1 MFTIED
7 SIGEEPDPIAEDEH
21 PYFLTEIEIEFDMAM
36 TIQKVIDIG
45 VGAHILLCEAHQ
57 VLLILTH
64 IGRFHAIDPLHP
76 AVLRPSQ
83 AQLHAPPR
91 MNKVEQTLAEAVVED
106 APKQLE
112 LDRRVAKSITMGK
125 EKDLVA
131 NLRGKRLTMEN
142 DATLL
147 LQIAVSPYI
156 VVAREEM
163 HLHTKVG
170 QFRELAEEASATL
183 WHDIL
188 VFVPKVEHIAQEIDC
203 ARLVLDTIEETDDA
217 PLLCAAVRDGP
228 RPKMGIGKEID
239 VLHRKRLL
247 GVDTKDQGNAPPTI
261 RRCKRLAHQAKPS
274 STLASSLIML

>member
-1 MFTIED
+1 
-7 SIGEEPDPIAEDEH
+7 
-21 PYFLTEIEIEFDMAM
+21 
-36 TIQKVIDIG
+36 
-45 VGAHILLCEAHQ
+45 
-57 VLLILTH
+57 
-64 IGRFHAIDPLHP
+64 
-76 AVLRPSQ
+76 
-83 AQLHAPPR
+83 
-91 MNKVEQTLAEAVVED
+91 
-106 APKQLE
+106 
-112 LDRRVAKSITMGK
+112 MGK

-142 DATLL
+142 DAALL
-147 LQIAVSPYI
+147 LQIAVGPYI

-188 VFVPKVEHIAQEIDC
+188 VFVPKVEHIAQKIDC

-261 RRCKRLAHQAKPS
+261 RRRKRLAHQAKPS

>member
-1 MFTIED
+1 
-7 SIGEEPDPIAEDEH
+7 
-21 PYFLTEIEIEFDMAM
+21 
-36 TIQKVIDIG
+36 
-45 VGAHILLCEAHQ
+45 
-57 VLLILTH
+57 
-64 IGRFHAIDPLHP
+64 
-76 AVLRPSQ
+76 
-83 AQLHAPPR
+83 
-91 MNKVEQTLAEAVVED
+91 
-106 APKQLE
+106 
-112 LDRRVAKSITMGK
+112 MGK

-142 DATLL
+142 DAALL
-147 LQIAVSPYI
+147 LQIAIGPYI

-188 VFVPKVEHIAQEIDC
+188 VFVPKVEHIAQKIDC

-247 GVDTKDQGNAPPTI
+247 GVDTKDLRNAPPPI
-261 RRCKRLAHQAKPS
+261 RRRKRQAHQAKPS

>member
-1 MFTIED
+1 
-7 SIGEEPDPIAEDEH
+7 
-21 PYFLTEIEIEFDMAM
+21 
-36 TIQKVIDIG
+36 
-45 VGAHILLCEAHQ
+45 
-57 VLLILTH
+57 
-64 IGRFHAIDPLHP
+64 
-76 AVLRPSQ
+76 
-83 AQLHAPPR
+83 
-91 MNKVEQTLAEAVVED
+91 
-106 APKQLE
+106 
-112 LDRRVAKSITMGK
+112 MGK

-147 LQIAVSPYI
+147 LQIAVGPYI

-170 QFRELAEEASATL
+170 QFRELAEEASAPL

-217 PLLCAAVRDGP
+217 PLLCAAMRDGP

-247 GVDTKDQGNAPPTI
+247 GVDTKEQRNAPPHI
-261 RRCKRLAHQAKPS
+261 RRRKRLAHQAKPS

>member
-1 MFTIED
+1 
-7 SIGEEPDPIAEDEH
+7 
-21 PYFLTEIEIEFDMAM
+21 
-36 TIQKVIDIG
+36 
-45 VGAHILLCEAHQ
+45 
-57 VLLILTH
+57 
-64 IGRFHAIDPLHP
+64 
-76 AVLRPSQ
+76 
-83 AQLHAPPR
+83 
-91 MNKVEQTLAEAVVED
+91 
-106 APKQLE
+106 
-112 LDRRVAKSITMGK
+112 MGK

-142 DATLL
+142 DAALL
-147 LQIAVSPYI
+147 LQIAVGPYI

-188 VFVPKVEHIAQEIDC
+188 VFVPKVEHIAQKIDC

-247 GVDTKDQGNAPPTI
+247 GVDTKDLRNAPPPI
-261 RRCKRLAHQAKPS
+261 RRRKRQAHQAKPS

>member
-1 MFTIED
+1 
-7 SIGEEPDPIAEDEH
+7 
-21 PYFLTEIEIEFDMAM
+21 
-36 TIQKVIDIG
+36 
-45 VGAHILLCEAHQ
+45 
-57 VLLILTH
+57 
-64 IGRFHAIDPLHP
+64 
-76 AVLRPSQ
+76 
-83 AQLHAPPR
+83 
-91 MNKVEQTLAEAVVED
+91 
-106 APKQLE
+106 
-112 LDRRVAKSITMGK
+112 MGK

-142 DATLL
+142 DAALL
-147 LQIAVSPYI
+147 LQIAVGPYI

-217 PLLCAAVRDGP
+217 PLLCAAMRDGP

-261 RRCKRLAHQAKPS
+261 RRRKKAGASGEAQLHLGLLAHHA
-274 STLASSLIML
+274 

>member
-1 MFTIED
+1 
-7 SIGEEPDPIAEDEH
+7 
-21 PYFLTEIEIEFDMAM
+21 
-36 TIQKVIDIG
+36 
-45 VGAHILLCEAHQ
+45 
-57 VLLILTH
+57 
-64 IGRFHAIDPLHP
+64 
-76 AVLRPSQ
+76 
-83 AQLHAPPR
+83 
-91 MNKVEQTLAEAVVED
+91 MNKVEQTLAEAVVEN

-112 LDRRVAKSITMGK
+112 LDRRVAKPITMGK

-142 DATLL
+142 DAALL
-147 LQIAVSPYI
+147 LQIAVGPYI

-203 ARLVLDTIEETDDA
+203 ARLVLDA

-247 GVDTKDQGNAPPTI
+247 GVDTKELGNAPPTI